1 MKGII
6 GVYSKSDAAL
16 ESLYLLYGV
25 QHRGQE
31 SAGISAGGDR
41 SLRTWKGKGLVSSVF
56 NDRYTSFIHPD
67 DYVAIGCA
75 SGENADRGILP
86 PFNLR
91 SERYE
96 LSIITDG
103 HVLGSR
109 GRPSDEVL
117 GEAFYYELEQHGSL
131 QAALQWMMRK
141 LTHAY
146 YSLVMAVLDKEE
158 NHSKLVVARD
168 PRGVRPLYMGWNEDA
183 LFVASESAPIDVM
196 EGMGE
201 IIEGRRDI
209 KPGSM
214 VVRDEE
220 GVHEEQIL
228 DPMSAHCAFE
238 WVYFGRPDSVF
249 EGRSVHDVRRKLGHA
264 LVETHSL
271 RRRYG
276 TEEGPRDD
284 IVLIPVPDSGRSVC
298 IGVSEGL
305 GVPANEGVIKNAYLG
320 RTYIIDDPVFRKTAS
335 DLKHNVIRETVEGKR
350 VVITDDSIVRGT
362 VSESVAQNLLKAGA
376 TEVEFLVS
384 YAPIFHP
391 CFHDPE
397 DKPLTASLYKGRSL
411 TDIGDLV
418 AANLPSI
425 NKVRYNSPENVVKA
439 IGLSETDICTLC
451 IGGINPFRVCEKGII
466 PLVGLNVFKSDTRE
480 KITH

>member
-1 MKGII
+1 MKGVI
-6 GVYSKSDAAL
+6 GVYSKSNAAL
-16 ESLYLLYGV
+16 ESLHLLYGV

-41 SLRTWKGKGLVSSVF
+41 SLRTWKGKGLVSAVF
-56 NDRYTSFIHPD
+56 NDKYSSFIHPD

-75 SGENADRGILP
+75 SGENANRGILP
-86 PFNLR
+86 PVNLS

-96 LSIITDG
+96 LSIISDG
-103 HVLGSR
+103 HVLDG
-109 GRPSDEVL
+109 GGLPNDEVF
-117 GEAFYYELEQHGSL
+117 GEAVYYELEQQESL
-131 QAALQWMMRK
+131 QAAFHYTMKK
-141 LTHAY
+141 LNHAY

-158 NHSKLVVARD
+158 NHSKLLAARD
-168 PRGVRPLYMGWNEDA
+168 PRGVRPLYMGWNDEE

-196 EGMGE
+196 EGMGKV
-201 IIEGRRDI
+201 IDGRRDI
-209 KPGSM
+209 RPGSM

-220 GVHEEQIL
+220 GVHEEQTL

-249 EGRSVHDVRRKLGHA
+249 EGRSVHDVRRRLGHA
-264 LVETHSL
+264 LVETHDL
-271 RRRYG
+271 RRLYRNEKG
-276 TEEGPRDD
+276 SRDD
-284 IVLIPVPDSGRSVC
+284 IALIPVPDSGRSVC

-320 RTYIIDDPVFRKTAS
+320 RTYIIDDPTFRKTAS
-335 DLKHNVIRETVEGKR
+335 DLKHNIIRETVESKK

-376 TEVEFLVS
+376 AEVDFLVS

-397 DKPLTASLYKGRSL
+397 DKPLAASPYKGKSL
-411 TDIGDLV
+411 MDIGDLV

-439 IGLSETDICTLC
+439 IGLPEGDICTFC
-451 IGGINPFRVCEKGII
+451 IGGMNPFKKEQ
-466 PLVGLNVFKSDTRE
+466 PLHLSALV
-480 KITH
+480 I